1 MKANERGWAL
11 LVVGVCSAGVILAVL
26 GRFVYEIC
34 VRWPFF
40 CPWLEWIGFG
50 LLFLVAVKVGLC
62 VFLRLGVLVRSRR
75 ITRRRLGPA
84 RSAYGVEDG
93 FIRFRVKL

>member
-11 LVVGVCSAGVILAVL
+11 LVVGVCSSGVILAAL

-40 CPWLEWIGFG
+40 CPWLELIGFG
-50 LLFLVAVKVGLC
+50 LLFLVAVKGGFC
-62 VFLRLGVLVRSRR
+62 VFRRLVVKARARR
-75 ITRRRLGPA
+75 ITRRRLGSA